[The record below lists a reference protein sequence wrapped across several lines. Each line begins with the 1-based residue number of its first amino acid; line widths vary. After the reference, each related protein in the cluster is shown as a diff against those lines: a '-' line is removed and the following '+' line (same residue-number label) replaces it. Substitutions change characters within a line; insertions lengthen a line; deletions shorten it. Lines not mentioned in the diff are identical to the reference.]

1 MRILAPLDV
10 EILKLNVTL
19 NLLVIKPHL
28 HLRLLLGPW
37 ESITGCSIIMSSS
50 SKMKIV
56 MSSYLGEKW
65 SHYDEIWHNKLGDDC
80 DKKFQKLFIT
90 M

>member
-10 EILKLNVTL
+10 EILKLNV
-19 NLLVIKPHL
+19 

-56 MSSYLGEKW
+56 MSSYLG
-65 SHYDEIWHNKLGDDC
+65 
-80 DKKFQKLFIT
+80 
-90 M
+90 